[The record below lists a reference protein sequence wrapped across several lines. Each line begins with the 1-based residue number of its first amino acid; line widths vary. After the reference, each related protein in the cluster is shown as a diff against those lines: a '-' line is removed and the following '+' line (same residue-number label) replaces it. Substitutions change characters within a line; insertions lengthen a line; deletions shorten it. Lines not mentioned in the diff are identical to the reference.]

1 MSGAGPGDG
10 APRGDAGPA
19 TGNGDSRGRLRLID
33 WSSTRRQ
40 RIEDALEGIT
50 DQYVK
55 DHGRLPGERGRHGL
69 GWAQD
74 TRPEKKT
81 ARPLEQLRAWWRA
94 SAILHFGQQLVDGP
108 LERCRAAGAAIR
120 AGVEPVVDP
129 ALAAVNVATVVFT
142 VRGAF
147 ARRHVLAEARRHL
160 LETLR
165 GRAFQPGADD
175 YIADQALSRH
185 GHHLTVP
192 QPGRRSPAVEQLT
205 YTATSPGPPA
215 GGSPPPTANRPAH
228 RHGTSGPWSPAS
240 PFRTRSASPAPL
252 RRRVGRSP
260 VRGDRCAR

>member
-1 MSGAGPGDG
+1 M
-10 APRGDAGPA
+10 
-19 TGNGDSRGRLRLID
+19 
-33 WSSTRRQ
+33 
-40 RIEDALEGIT
+40 
-50 DQYVK
+50 K

-81 ARPLEQLRAWWRA
+81 ARPLEQRAWWRT
-94 SAILHFGQQLVDGP
+94 SAILHFGQQLVDVP

-120 AGVEPVVDP
+120 ARVEPVVDP

-147 ARRHVLAEARRHL
+147 VRRHVLAEARRHL

-165 GRAFQPGADD
+165 GRVLQPGADD
-175 YIADQALSRH
+175 YIADQALSQH

-192 QPGRRSPAVEQLT
+192 QPGRRSPAVEQLS
-205 YTATSPGPPA
+205 YTATSLGPPA
-215 GGSPPPTANRPAH
+215 GGSPAPTANRPAH

-240 PFRTRSASPAPL
+240 PFRTRSARAAPPPRGTKPGPRRPL
-252 RRRVGRSP
+252 RTLTKPPPRPGGGRADAVDHPDRKRRPPPQWR
-260 VRGDRCAR
+260 RG